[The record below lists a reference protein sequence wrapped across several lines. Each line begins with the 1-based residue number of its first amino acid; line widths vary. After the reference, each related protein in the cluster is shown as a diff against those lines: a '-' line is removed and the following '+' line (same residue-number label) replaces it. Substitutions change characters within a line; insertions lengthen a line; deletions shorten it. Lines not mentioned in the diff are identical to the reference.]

1 MKINYRLILSL
12 FFVAFMVSSC
22 GSKKRV
28 VTTKKPRK
36 PKVERPITK
45 PAEKPST
52 PVDTN
57 STKEI
62 PKAPVDLNQ
71 NYIYSFKDA
80 AMKEQK
86 LYHIPASITL
96 AQGIIESGSGRSRLA
111 TEANNHFG
119 IKCHTGWTGGRIYHD
134 DDEKGECFRKYNDP
148 TYSYRDHS
156 LFLTE
161 RKRYSGL
168 FDLEI
173 DDYKGWAQGLRKAG
187 YATDRR
193 YPEKLISIIERYE
206 LHKYDQI
213 AMQGMVSK
221 RTATAPSNST
231 ESNSSSVDTHKVV
244 AGDTLYGIS
253 RTYNISI
260 DDLKRL
266 NNLSSNDL
274 SLGQVLR
281 VK

>member
-28 VTTKKPRK
+28 VTTKKSRK
-36 PKVERPITK
+36 PKVERPIKKPVERPTK
-45 PAEKPST
+45 PVETKPTVEEPS
-52 PVDTN
+52 
-57 STKEI
+57 
-62 PKAPVDLNQ
+62 APVDLNQ
-71 NYIYSFKDA
+71 QYITSFKDA

-86 LYHIPASITL
+86 LYHIPASITI

-134 DDEKGECFRKYNDP
+134 DDSAGECFRKYNDP

-161 RKRYSGL
+161 RKRYAGL

-173 DDYKGWAQGLRKAG
+173 NDYKGWAKGLRKAG
-187 YATDRR
+187 YATDPR

-206 LHKYDQI
+206 LYKYDQI
-213 AMQGMVSK
+213 AMQGMVNK
-221 RTATAPSNST
+221 RPATTPADTSDSNSAPI
-231 ESNSSSVDTHKVV
+231 VTHKVV

-281 VK
+281 IK